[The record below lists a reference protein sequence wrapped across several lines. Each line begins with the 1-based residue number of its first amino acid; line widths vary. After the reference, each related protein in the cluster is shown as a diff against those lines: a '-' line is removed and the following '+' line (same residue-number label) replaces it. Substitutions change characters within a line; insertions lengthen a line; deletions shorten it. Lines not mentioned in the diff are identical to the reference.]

1 MHRRHTRRK
10 VLAIYLRA
18 QAGIL
23 RRRVHSAISRFVT
36 QPRIRALVIDG
47 LRMKPRVRWPEE
59 LRLRFP
65 ARRRRLRRRF
75 HFGPRRDLHCLIQKP
90 AGFILRD
97 HLGKSLLLALA
108 VGPKRLRALYYRIV
122 KRILFQTRRPALVH
136 RDFCKHHD
144 RLNAEDEVDDEER
157 CGYEDRRARQ
167 RRSECLGVAL
177 KAGLERERRV
187 QLFFNRLN
195 SAYCLRI
202 IWGENRAQVRSEPEK
217 TVSGGK
223 PLILISNFTHRARRG
238 ACLRFGQYAKR
249 SPVIP

>member
-1 MHRRHTRRK
+1 VNRHQQQQ
-10 VLAIYLRA
+10 RA
-18 QAGIL
+18 DAG
-23 RRRVHSAISRFVT
+23 RGQCRDDGDRVD
-36 QPRIRALVIDG
+36 QALV
-47 LRMKPRVRWPEE
+47 E
-59 LRLRFP
+59 
-65 ARRRRLRRRF
+65 
-75 HFGPRRDLHCLIQKP
+75 
-90 AGFILRD
+90 
-97 HLGKSLLLALA
+97 
-108 VGPKRLRALYYRIV
+108 
-122 KRILFQTRRPALVH
+122 
-136 RDFCKHHD
+136 
-144 RLNAEDEVDDEER
+144 NAEDEVDDEER

-217 TVSGGK
+217 TVCGGK

-249 SPVIP
+249 SPAIP